1 MQNQLNVKVNN
12 RPRLVMAGM
21 SCLDQIWQVKEFPPT
36 GSRTSVYS
44 YRRMGGGPAATAAA
58 TAARLGAEVN
68 LLTLYG
74 NDDTAKALTREL
86 AAYGVSHVLKPY
98 QDVATPVSTVL
109 VAPSGERYIF
119 PYRDPG
125 LFEIR
130 DTWDL
135 SCLPTC
141 NAVLVD
147 TRYSFLCEAVLDEA
161 IRMWLPVVGDF
172 GDAEHW
178 HLAKKVSHL
187 IVSEECA
194 RQRCGD
200 ARPEEALR
208 QLRQFP
214 AQMVGITL
222 GDKGFYYDCGEGVRH
237 VPAFPVDVV
246 DTTGAGD
253 VFHGA
258 YAHAL
263 ASGHSPDDCA
273 WFAAAAAA
281 LSCRGVGRSALP
293 SLGEVQDFM
302 QQRQGNLCKSHGHGP
317 KD

>member
-1 MQNQLNVKVNN
+1 MQNHFDLQINK

-21 SCLDQIWQVKEFPPT
+21 SCLDQLWQVKEFPPT
-36 GSRTSVYS
+36 QSRTSVYS

-58 TAARLGAEVN
+58 TAARLGAKVE

-74 NDDTAKALTREL
+74 NDNTAETLTQEL
-86 AAYGVSHVLKPY
+86 SAYGVSHVLKPY
-98 QDVATPVSTVL
+98 QDVTTPVSTVL
-109 VAPSGERYIF
+109 VTSSGERYIF
-119 PYRDPG
+119 PYRDPA

-135 SCLPTC
+135 SCLLTC
-141 NAVLVD
+141 DAVLVD
-147 TRYSFLCEAVLDEA
+147 TRYSFLCETVLEEA
-161 IRMWLPVVGDF
+161 TRIGLPVVGDF

-178 HLAKKVSHL
+178 QLAKKVSHL

-194 RQRCGD
+194 QQHCGN
-200 ARPEEALR
+200 ARPEDVLK
-208 QLRQFP
+208 QLRQFSE
-214 AQMVGITL
+214 QMVGVTL
-222 GDKGFYYDCGEGVRH
+222 GEKGFYYDCSEGIKH

-258 YAHAL
+258 YVYAL
-263 ASGHSPDDCA
+263 ASGHSHDDCA
-273 WFAAAAAA
+273 WFAAATAA

-293 SLGEVQDFM
+293 SLAEVQNFM
-302 QQRQGNLCKSHGHGP
+302 RERLENIGKSYDI